1 MCGGGGSDSSY
12 DKMRADEEAR
22 KAEVAKQISV
32 INGIMDSNRSSGIY
46 DQARQAVFDLDK
58 FSLDEQ
64 RTNTERASRFALARQ
79 GLSGGSQEVDRNKAL
94 QDVYNQGLL
103 QADQR
108 ANKLKADWMSSDED
122 LRNSLIKQ
130 VTADPQAL
138 NAEATQA
145 QLSAA
150 AESRKN
156 SGIDSSLADLFSK
169 FENVYALSR
178 YSSGVNSS
186 GYSSAGGGVPTVSSA
201 RSSYQGR

>member
-1 MCGGGGSDSSY
+1 MCGGGGDGGY
-12 DKMRADEEAR
+12 GQMQADEEAR
-22 KAEVAKQISV
+22 KAEVAKQIGV

-64 RTNTERASRFALARQ
+64 RTKTERASRFALARQ

-156 SGIDSSLADLFSK
+156 SGIDSSLADLFSR
-169 FENVYALSR
+169 FENAYALSR